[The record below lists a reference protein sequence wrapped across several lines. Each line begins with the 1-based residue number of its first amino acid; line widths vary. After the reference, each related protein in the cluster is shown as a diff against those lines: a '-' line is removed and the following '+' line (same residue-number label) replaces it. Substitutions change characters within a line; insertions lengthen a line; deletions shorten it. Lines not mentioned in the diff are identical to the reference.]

1 MLDLNLAQ
9 AYMKVGHFDAWL
21 IYDFRGNN
29 PVMWEAIGEKKS
41 TTRRSFLLIPKKGN
55 PKFLVHLLDRLLFSN
70 IPYDLEVYISWPDMQ
85 NKLKDLLKGY
95 IDIAMEYSP
104 GAAIPVMSW
113 VDGGTLDLVRS
124 YGKEVRSSANIFQV
138 ATATWTKEAFDSHC
152 RACKEVVEIK
162 DAAFAYIKR
171 AIRMNSS
178 VTEYEVQEFIMQE
191 FQKRGLE
198 TEDRPVVA
206 VNENSGNPHYQPTA
220 ILDSPITKGDWI
232 LIDLWAKYPGDK
244 NIFSDI
250 TWVGFVGDEVPI
262 KYLEVFEV
270 VKKARNLVIDS
281 LEQAWKSGEIQQ
293 GWELD
298 MVARTVIED
307 AGYGEHFVHRTGHS
321 IGPGPSVHALG
332 VNLDNLETHDMRGV
346 LPGIGF
352 SIEPGIYLQDFGVR
366 LEIDVFIDPKK
377 GPIVTTPIQSEVI
390 KLV

>member
-9 AYMKVGHFDAWL
+9 DYMKESHFDAWL
-21 IYDFRGNN
+21 IYDFRGSN

-41 TTRRSFLLIPKKGN
+41 TTRRSFLLIPKRGS
-55 PKFLVHLLDRLLFSN
+55 PKFLVHLLDKLQFSN
-70 IPYDLEVYISWPDMQ
+70 IPYDLEVYISWSDMQ

-95 IDIAMEYSP
+95 INIAMEYSP

-124 YGKEVRSSANIFQV
+124 YGKEVRSSANLFQV

-152 RACKEVVEIK
+152 RACKEVAEIK

-171 AIRMNSS
+171 AIRINGSA
-178 VTEYEVQEFIMQE
+178 TEYEVQEFIMQE
-191 FQKRGLE
+191 FKKRGLE

-220 ILDSPITKGDWI
+220 ILDSPITKGDWV

-250 TWVGFVGDEVPI
+250 TWVGFVGDDVPI

-281 LEQAWKSGEIQQ
+281 LEQAWKSGKILQ

-298 MVARTVIED
+298 MAARNVIED

-332 VNLDNLETHDMRGV
+332 VNLDNLETHDIRSV
-346 LPGIGF
+346 LSGIGF
-352 SIEPGIYLQDFGVR
+352 SIEPGIYLHDFGVR

-377 GPIVTTPIQSEVI
+377 GPIVTTPIQNEVI
-390 KLV
+390 KLS